1 MNKAETDIP
10 KGSYAAGER
19 VKLPAG
25 AEPPFA
31 VFINGVE
38 QEKGSYR
45 IEAGEIVFN
54 RPIVKEKVGTGRW
67 LAMYLGLFGTYRKNE
82 TIDLQFMKGGKVELR
97 SDLPVVPYAEGEGP
111 S

>member
-1 MNKAETDIP
+1 MSTDASTEIP

-25 AEPPFA
+25 AEPPFT
-31 VFINGVE
+31 VFVNGV
-38 QEKGSYR
+38 QQSLGADYS
-45 IEAGEIVFN
+45 IEAGEIVFT

-82 TIDLQFMKGGKVELR
+82 TVDVQFSRGGKVELR
-97 SDLPVVPYAEGEGP
+97 SDLSILPYPEA